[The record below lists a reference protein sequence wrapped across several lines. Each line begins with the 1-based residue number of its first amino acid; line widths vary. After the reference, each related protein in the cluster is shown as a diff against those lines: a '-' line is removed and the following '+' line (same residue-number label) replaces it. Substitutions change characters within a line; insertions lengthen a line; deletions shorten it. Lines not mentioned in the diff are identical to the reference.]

1 MITYSTILD
10 SPDSFEEAVK
20 LIEKSFNYNDK
31 HSYATDFSP
40 LMNST
45 NWQNLHILKSED
57 KVIAHVGARVVKS
70 MNNLPILLLGGIAV
84 DKEFQGE
91 GHFNDLFER
100 VINLY
105 KDEVAL
111 IMLWSDLDGLYKKFN
126 FHEAGVLMQTGEEE
140 FTPSKAVEN
149 GFKKLPLAQLGADKL
164 SQLRK
169 CYESSINSQFVSV
182 QRSPMDW
189 GAVATISS
197 TDLYVREENELI
209 DFYFFINKGM
219 DLNNIIHE
227 FAGLN
232 IEVTAECLGKLL
244 PFKTWVPSKNPWLE
258 GQSDKSIFMGLF
270 RIGKPELFSQLIY
283 IWSDGE
289 ITLTGVSD
297 ENVVFNFSGKEYNQS
312 HGEFLSLL
320 MGPQRAEEFL
330 SFRKELWITGIDSI

>member
-1 MITYSTILD
+1 MITYSTLLN
-10 SPDSFEEAVK
+10 SPDSFEEVVK

-31 HSYATDFSP
+31 HSYSTDFSP

-45 NWQNLHILKSED
+45 NWQNLHILKDEQR
-57 KVIAHVGARVVKS
+57 VIAHIGARIVKTV
-70 MNNLPILLLGGIAV
+70 NNIPLLLLGGIAV
-84 DKEFQGE
+84 EKEHQGE
-91 GHFNDLFER
+91 GHFSELFEK

-111 IMLWSDLDGLYKKFN
+111 VMLWSDLDGLYKKFN
-126 FHEAGVLMQTGEEE
+126 FHEAGVLIQTGDEE
-140 FTPSKAVEN
+140 FTDEKAVN
-149 GFKKLPLAQLGADKL
+149 LGFKKLPLAHLGADKL

-169 CYESSINSQFVSV
+169 CFESSINNQFVSV

-197 TDLYVREENELI
+197 TDLYVHEENELI

-219 DLNNIIHE
+219 DLKNIIHE

-232 IEVTAECLGKLL
+232 NVVTNQSLEKLK
-244 PFKTWVPSKNPWLE
+244 PFKTWTPSKNPWFKGDAE
-258 GQSDKSIFMGLF
+258 KSIFMGLF
-270 RIGKPELFSQLIY
+270 RIGRPELFSQLIY

-297 ENVVFNFSGKEYNQS
+297 ESIVFHFDGMEYTQS

-320 MGPQRAEEFL
+320 MGPERAEEFMTF
-330 SFRKELWITGIDSI
+330 SKELWITGIDSI